1 MWYTHPSAQQ
11 GLTSGDHATAG
22 QRANIVRR
30 LRATVL
36 LLRISHFTASLHSQF
51 HSSRDSLRL
60 LCQSSIII
68 SRHSPSRW
76 ECQSPN
82 KARLVNRWG
91 SLQPLMSSLTQ
102 ISTLL
107 PTCAAT
113 PAVPALKSFAQLRRA
128 TRHEYSR
135 ISHHYRHDCSPH
147 LMPRPKST
155 RRFELAAPFM
165 SSGHLFMV
173 GHPHRPLTCSPKLAW
188 TGRLV
193 LHTRCT
199 TT

>member
-1 MWYTHPSAQQ
+1 MKI
-11 GLTSGDHATAG
+11 GLTDIHIAPTKGEQGAAG
-22 QRANIVRR
+22 QPQWLLSLFHASLTLQPQSCLQRSPPPLRCHRLVVRR

-68 SRHSPSRW
+68 SRQSPSRW
-76 ECQSPN
+76 ERQSPN

-102 ISTLL
+102 TSILL

-113 PAVPALKSFAQLRRA
+113 PAVPAL
-128 TRHEYSR
+128 SR
-135 ISHHYRHDCSPH
+135 SPNSNTLHD
-147 LMPRPKST
+147 
-155 RRFELAAPFM
+155 
-165 SSGHLFMV
+165 
-173 GHPHRPLTCSPKLAW
+173 
-188 TGRLV
+188 
-193 LHTRCT
+193 
-199 TT
+199 